1 MRMRSLVCVLA
12 ALFVSLS
19 CSRDPKVVARKYIES
34 GNRYFAAG
42 KYKEASLMYR
52 NALQKQPKSGEAYYR
67 MALTAMKLGDA
78 QTAIASLMR
87 AVEPDSGLTGSA
99 LVDAKLKQSE
109 LLMQYNPAQGLP
121 ITKKHYEAFLQAD
134 PNSYE
139 GHRLKATWLIR
150 DMVMRGFSMKATPPD
165 AKEVVQ
171 QALEEYRRA
180 LRARPFDPDVTLAI
194 VPLLKGQNQSAE
206 AVQLL
211 EGLIGKGKG
220 TPAAYQQLADLY
232 YSAQKPAES
241 EKILKQGIDRFLGDS
256 VRASADPAAY
266 QLLVMLAEYYRTQK
280 RRDEMVKTIDQLKS
294 YGSKYPEA
302 YSRAAGFYAKIN
314 EPDMALRQYDEGIQ
328 ALPKQKLAYQKEK
341 MFFLATQRKNAEA
354 ARVADEILK
363 EHPKDEE
370 ATTLRS
376 SLNLGKEGTEKAI
389 KDLEGVVG
397 QSPKNWLAR
406 YNLGR
411 AYLMKG
417 DIEAARRQF
426 VAALNE
432 RPNHAGSLVGL
443 GQIQVAQ
450 KEFKPALD
458 NAQRILSMDKNSLP
472 AHLISSAARIGMGQ
486 VKEAKAELRE
496 VLDKY
501 PTSAEAMV
509 QMGLLARHEK
519 NLKESETWFRKA
531 FDTNPA
537 NINSLRAL
545 VETIGA
551 QNQPARALEVLRTE
565 AQKYPNR
572 VEIREMLGNYL
583 VRTGKLEAGAAEFK
597 AAAESQL
604 ATNKAAAVSLYLKMG
619 EIQRIKG
626 DHAGAIQTGE
636 KARALDSRNFQ
647 ALAFLALAY
656 DGAGKPQEARR
667 IYNEAL
673 KIDPNNVVVLN
684 NYAYLLA
691 QTGGSLDE
699 ALTYAQRA
707 MQAKPE
713 VDEIADT
720 LGWIYLKKQLTDNA
734 IEMFQRIVAKQP
746 RNPVYQYHLA
756 LALDQKGNRDEA
768 RKHVEIA
775 LQNNPPQSDVESM
788 RRLLQK

>member
-232 YSAQKPAES
+232 YGAQKPAES

-432 RPNHAGSLVGL
+432 RPNHAGSLIGL

-583 VRTGKLEAGAAEFK
+583 VRTGKLDAGAAEFK

>member
-1 MRMRSLVCVLA
+1 MRSLVCVLA

-232 YSAQKPAES
+232 YGAQKPAES

-432 RPNHAGSLVGL
+432 RPNHAGSLIGL

-583 VRTGKLEAGAAEFK
+583 VRTGKLDAGAAEFK

>member
-432 RPNHAGSLVGL
+432 RPNHAGSLIGL

-496 VLDKY
+496 VLGKY

>member
-432 RPNHAGSLVGL
+432 RPNHAGSLIGL

-583 VRTGKLEAGAAEFK
+583 VRTGKLDAGAAEFK